1 MTAPPHAA
9 WLVDLDGTLYAPLPV
24 KLLMGLSVLCFGLR
38 HAKLLRQF
46 RREHEVLRETMTE
59 SVEDPFALQLAR
71 TAEKLGRPTDEVERV
86 VRTWMLERP
95 LPFVRRFRR
104 AALLNEIERYRAG
117 GGKTALVSDY
127 PARGKLAALGAERLF
142 DVVVASGEPG
152 GPGRLK
158 PWPDGYLKA
167 AEALGIA
174 PSECLVIGDR
184 ADADGL
190 AASQAGMTFRH
201 VAAQERRSAG
211 RTVTRS
217 AHTPQPHKQ
226 RP

>member
-1 MTAPPHAA
+1 MWRQTERRARAPVGHGACCLPVTQPHAA
-9 WLVDLDGTLYAPLPV
+9 WLVDLDGTLYSPLPV

-38 HAKLLRQF
+38 HAKLLRRF
-46 RREHEVLRETMTE
+46 RHEHEQLRANMTDPVE
-59 SVEDPFALQLAR
+59 SPFALQLAR
-71 TAEKLGRPTDEVERV
+71 TAEHLGRSTDEVEQV
-86 VRTWMLERP
+86 VRAWMLERP
-95 LPFVRRFRR
+95 LPFVRWFRR
-104 AALLNEIERYRAG
+104 AALLAEIERHHQA

-142 DVVVASGEPG
+142 DVVVANGEAG

-167 AEALGIA
+167 AEALQVS

-190 AASQAGMTFRH
+190 AAAQAGMTFRH
-201 VAAQERRSAG
+201 V
-211 RTVTRS
+211 
-217 AHTPQPHKQ
+217 
-226 RP
+226 

>member
-1 MTAPPHAA
+1 MAPSPHA

-24 KLLMGLSVLCFGLR
+24 KLLMGLSVLFLGLP
-38 HAKLLRQF
+38 HARLLRQF
-46 RREHEVLRETMTE
+46 RREHEVLRETLASE
-59 SVEDPFALQLAR
+59 VDDPFALQLAR
-71 TAEKLGRPTDEVERV
+71 TAEHLGRPLDEVERV
-86 VRTWMLERP
+86 VRAWMLERP

-104 AALLNEIERYRAG
+104 TALLKEIERHQEA

-127 PARGKLAALGAERLF
+127 PARRKLAALGAEQLF

-167 AEALGIA
+167 AAALDVA
-174 PSECLVIGDR
+174 PERCLVIGDR

-190 AASQAGMTFRH
+190 AAARAGMTFRQ
-201 VAAQERRSAG
+201 V
-211 RTVTRS
+211 
-217 AHTPQPHKQ
+217 
-226 RP
+226 